1 MPDVYVI
8 GGSLS
13 ALAAALELAEVGL
26 SVRIAPR
33 DARDPDPAGVRD
45 PDGAM
50 AAFLEHVAGPIA
62 PGGPSNRRIAPRSSS
77 PDALA
82 VPNAKGQW
90 APVPNPN
97 VFGIPAVTISTEAL
111 AILGGRGAAR
121 AYLDRVKPLLT
132 IGKTHDLGTLV
143 RKRLGE
149 ATLDRMVQPIVRDRY
164 GRAASEVEVAIA
176 APGLNET
183 LTRAG
188 SLSAAVLAYAERH
201 VARET
206 RVAPSAGWRMFREA
220 AVERLLLYAAETAD
234 EMPRSVRA
242 VDDGWIVEE
251 EDGAFEAR
259 ALVLDAQAGGTREL
273 PGLEGALDALRPE
286 EWRAEARFPI
296 ADAAA
301 PQAPGA
307 GALVRTVE
315 DEAGRPWSM
324 RVERDE
330 AGAWGARLSGP
341 ASAAPFRLEAGLGRI
356 AAAAGLDPL
365 EAPEIAW
372 AVAPYAAAGRR
383 DREAAALAA
392 WRDERE
398 GVLPVGELLHGGDA
412 AAAVAD
418 ARAAA
423 VRLRRRLTGIAG

>member
-1 MPDVYVI
+1 VPDVYVI

-50 AAFLEHVAGPIA
+50 AAFLAHVAGPIA

-77 PDALA
+77 PGALA
-82 VPNAKGQW
+82 VPDAKGRW
-90 APVPNPN
+90 APVPSPN

-132 IGKTHDLGTLV
+132 IGKTHDLGALV

-149 ATLDRMVQPIVRDRY
+149 AALDRMVQPIVRDRY
-164 GRAASEVEVAIA
+164 GRAADEVEVAIA

-188 SLSAAVLAYAERH
+188 SLSAAALAYAERH

-206 RVAPSAGWRMFREA
+206 RVAPSAGWHMFREA
-220 AVERLLLYAAETAD
+220 ALERLLLYAAEITD
-234 EMPRSVRA
+234 GTPGSVRA
-242 VDDGWIVEE
+242 ADDGWIVEE
-251 EDGAFEAR
+251 EGGALAAR
-259 ALVLDAQAGGTREL
+259 ALVLDAQAPGAREL
-273 PGLEGALDALRPE
+273 HGLEGALDPLRPE

-296 ADAAA
+296 AGAAA

-307 GALVRTVE
+307 EAFVRTVE
-315 DEAGRPWSM
+315 DDAGRPWSM

-330 AGAWGARLSGP
+330 AGAWEARLSGP
-341 ASAAPFRLEAGLGRI
+341 VCAEPFHLEAEVGRV

-365 EAPEIAW
+365 APPEIEW
-372 AVAPYAAAGRR
+372 GVAPYASAGRR

-392 WRDERE
+392 WREERE
-398 GVLPVGELLHGGDA
+398 GVLPVGEPLHGGDA